1 MNNQEGMLAVVSAL
15 RGQGAGRL
23 LGPGT
28 LLPWAHT
35 SPGHG
40 PMGPGGPTGVVHA
53 ERGSRVRAALL
64 ELLCCSAEGDI
75 TAVIRW
81 ELFLVGIW
89 KMHFFPS
96 SS

>member
-15 RGQGAGRL
+15 QGQGAGRL

-40 PMGPGGPTGVVHA
+40 PMGSHSPTEPHNMAPLGNPA
-53 ERGSRVRAALL
+53 RA
-64 ELLCCSAEGDI
+64 
-75 TAVIRW
+75 
-81 ELFLVGIW
+81 
-89 KMHFFPS
+89 
-96 SS
+96 